1 MGLRSGAIRLD
12 VHCWVDMFCNSIC
25 KELQESEPTGTGIE
39 FVSPELHIKY
49 IWAENVRVVFESPEF
64 SLRMTVRYGFPV
76 VGA

>member
-1 MGLRSGAIRLD
+1 
-12 VHCWVDMFCNSIC
+12 MFCTASA
-25 KELQESEPTGTGIE
+25 KKLQESEPTGTGIE

-64 SLRMTVRYGFPV
+64 RFTNGLSGTVFPV